1 MTTHANEE
9 LLESIE
15 RLDKDLVDA
24 IRTGKLEMTHADIRY
39 MVDLYYQL
47 QDFRK
52 ASANQDRASSDIE
65 EPTRLVSYVLTGMRT
80 LENQVKRAMDA
91 WTETSPVSRWAKSQ
105 TGIGPVLS
113 AGLAAHIDI
122 EQAPTVGHIWRFAG
136 LDPTCIWLG
145 KAKAEVLVKELA
157 KKKSGEIK
165 EPELSSILE
174 QISQKIGTKPGAIR
188 KKALLSKVTVESLT
202 QAAMGSVPNPEG
214 GVGPSLVALEREKAE
229 KLLSELSEEMLFL
242 AELLEK
248 KNPSEIKEP
257 DLSALLDRVAQKIEI
272 ESDVIRERATLRK
285 VTVDSLTKSAARKPW
300 NARLKTLCW
309 KIGDSFVKVHN
320 KPDAFYGLKYAER
333 KAQEVAK
340 NENRDFREQA
350 EQKLRDFKIQDKAT
364 KKVYEDGRLPD
375 GRIDLRARRH
385 AVKLFLAHWHREAYF
400 VRYGKEPP
408 LPYPI
413 AQLGHTH
420 VITAPNAVC

>member
-1 MTTHANEE
+1 MTE
-9 LLESIE
+9 LLESIQ

-24 IRTGKLEMTHADIRY
+24 IRTGKLTMTRADIRY

-52 ASANQDRASSDIE
+52 ASANQDRASTEIE
-65 EPTRLVSYVLTGMRT
+65 EPTRLVSYVFTGMRT

-91 WTETSPVSRWAKSQ
+91 WTETSPVSRWAKRQ
-105 TGIGPVLS
+105 MGIGPVLS

-145 KAKAEVLVKELA
+145 REKATALVKELA

-202 QAAMGSVPNPEG
+202 KAAMGRVPSGQPETG
-214 GVGPSLVALEREKAE
+214 ELVALEREKAE
-229 KLLSELSEEMLFL
+229 KLLSELSQEMLFL
-242 AELLEK
+242 AELLGK

-257 DLSALLDRVAQKIEI
+257 DLSALIDRVAQKIEI
-272 ESDVIRERATLRK
+272 ESDVLRERATLRK
-285 VTVDSLTKSAARKPW
+285 VTVDSLAKATARKPW

-320 KPDAFYGLKYAER
+320 KPGAFYGLKYAER

-340 NENRDFREQA
+340 NEKRDFRDQA

-385 AVKLFLAHWHREAYF
+385 AVKIFLAHWHREAYF

-413 AQLGHTH
+413 AQMGHTH
-420 VITAPNAVC
+420 VITAPSKRTESEE